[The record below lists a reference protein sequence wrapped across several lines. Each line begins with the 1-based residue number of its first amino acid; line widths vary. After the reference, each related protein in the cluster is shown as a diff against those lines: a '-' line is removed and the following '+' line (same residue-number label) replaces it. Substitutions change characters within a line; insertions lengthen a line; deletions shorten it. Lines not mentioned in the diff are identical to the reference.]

1 MSDTPVFARVTDKRL
16 AGEIT
21 RLEKELVRARKVVAE
36 LITENRV
43 LASVSPYDTELMTK
57 FNLDRK

>member
-16 AGEIT
+16 SGEIT
-21 RLEKELVRARKVVAE
+21 RLEKELVRARTVVAE

-43 LASVSPYDTELMTK
+43 LASVSPDDELVKK
-57 FNLDRK
+57 FNLDWK